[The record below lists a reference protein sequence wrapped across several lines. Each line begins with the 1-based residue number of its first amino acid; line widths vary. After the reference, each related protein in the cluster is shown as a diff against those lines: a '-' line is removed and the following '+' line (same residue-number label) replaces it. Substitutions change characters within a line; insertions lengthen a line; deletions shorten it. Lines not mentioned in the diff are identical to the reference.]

1 MQKILLLEDFEDT
14 RLWLTELLLKALPG
28 SEVTAVSTINEARKV
43 IAEAATGESATPGQN
58 FSLAVL
64 DLNLP
69 DGNGLEIATMLRQ
82 EYPDTYVVIS
92 TIYDDDNHV
101 FDALQAGVQGY
112 LLKEQPE
119 PELIKKIQGIAR
131 GEPPLTPAVA
141 RKILRYFQ
149 RMGAAPGF
157 DNQSAS
163 NPVKSSANASA
174 IDNAS
179 GLVEDVD
186 GVGSS
191 QPRHQL
197 TPREVEVLTL
207 VAKGL
212 SRKEIARLLE
222 ITPHTASG
230 YIKTIYQKLNISS
243 RSEAA
248 IEATRLGFV
257 RV

>member
-14 RLWLTELLLKALPG
+14 RQWLTDLLLKALPG
-28 SEVTAVSTINEARKV
+28 SEVTAVSTISEAKKA
-43 IAEAATGESATPGQN
+43 IAEAASSEVSSLVQN

-69 DGNGLEIATMLRQ
+69 DGNGLEVATLLREQ
-82 EYPDTYVVIS
+82 YPDTYVVIS

-149 RMGAAPGF
+149 RMGSQPPIPTQTNGHSS
-157 DNQSAS
+157 SAS
-163 NPVKSSANASA
+163 AETAVDSIEESDAGAS
-174 IDNAS
+174 
-179 GLVEDVD
+179 V
-186 GVGSS
+186 
-191 QPRHQL
+191 QQRHQL

-230 YIKTIYQKLNISS
+230 YIKSIYQKLNISS

-248 IEATRLGFV
+248 IEATRLGFI